1 MSRPL
6 ETVDHSKARV
16 ILIAQ
21 QKVGFR
27 LKRAVR
33 NGKPS
38 ASTHKYIPETVVSRL
53 SDTHVPSKNR
63 LAILVVFSHEWVVRN
78 GRPLEST
85 CR

>member
-38 ASTHKYIPETVVSRL
+38 ASTHKYIP
-53 SDTHVPSKNR
+53 
-63 LAILVVFSHEWVVRN
+63 
-78 GRPLEST
+78 
-85 CR
+85 